1 MARVG
6 VFGGS
11 FNPIHE
17 GHVSFLEQIKIN
29 LNLDEI
35 LLVVCKNAF
44 HKSVNLVDKTH
55 RFEMCRQA
63 TKHLNYVKVSD
74 LEFEIDKGGYSIY
87 TLSKIKQQKPNSELF
102 LIVGLDSFL
111 KIHTWHKFEDIL
123 ELATIVSGYSSDEEL
138 AKMNEILTAYKFK
151 ALLFRVS
158 LMNCHSTMIRIRL
171 AQGLSCRLFL
181 NSEVYD
187 YIECNKLYCFKNA
200 LFLECENACKNMVS
214 PKRFNHC
221 LMVAN
226 EAVNLAKIYGE
237 NEEYAQIAGVL
248 HDIVKEQ
255 SSVDLLRI
263 LKIGGVSFDDLTE
276 VDKVNF
282 KLWHGPAGAIYC
294 KFILG
299 LEIDE
304 ILKAIDCHTTGKA
317 NMTNF
322 EKIIYT
328 ADNISADRKGVNVR
342 IERKLAYKNLNRA
355 LLFHLKTYIK
365 LGFKKNLLIHLNS
378 INCFNDLILKG
389 EV

>member
-1 MARVG
+1 
-6 VFGGS
+6 
-11 FNPIHE
+11 
-17 GHVSFLEQIKIN
+17 
-29 LNLDEI
+29 
-35 LLVVCKNAF
+35 
-44 HKSVNLVDKTH
+44 
-55 RFEMCRQA
+55 
-63 TKHLNYVKVSD
+63 
-74 LEFEIDKGGYSIY
+74 
-87 TLSKIKQQKPNSELF
+87 
-102 LIVGLDSFL
+102 
-111 KIHTWHKFEDIL
+111 
-123 ELATIVSGYSSDEEL
+123 
-138 AKMNEILTAYKFK
+138 
-151 ALLFRVS
+151 
-158 LMNCHSTMIRIRL
+158 
-171 AQGLSCRLFL
+171 
-181 NSEVYD
+181 
-187 YIECNKLYCFKNA
+187 
-200 LFLECENACKNMVS
+200 
-214 PKRFNHC
+214 
-221 LMVAN
+221 MVAN